1 MPPILVDASNPFHS
15 LNRKGAL
22 HIQIILPKFLTVLIN
37 TYRLPVRLFIQ
48 GGGEIRSV
56 EGTTQGNNLA
66 MSFYT
71 LGTSILLDRLKLTS
85 PTTSPVSLAD
95 DITGAG
101 KVFDL
106 RI

>member
-1 MPPILVDASNPFHS
+1 MT
-15 LNRKGAL
+15 
-22 HIQIILPKFLTVLIN
+22 QILTVLIN
-37 TYRLPVRLFIQ
+37 TYRLPVSLFVQ
-48 GGGEIRSV
+48 GGGEILSV

-66 MSFYT
+66 MSFYA

-85 PTTSPVSLAD
+85 PTASPVSLAD
-95 DITGAG
+95 DVTGAG